1 MVRDGDTFIKQ
12 TKKKSLIGGNM
23 LYRITAYIETL
34 TPVMIGQGLK
44 RKCVII

>member
-12 TKKKSLIGGNM
+12 KKKSLIGGNM